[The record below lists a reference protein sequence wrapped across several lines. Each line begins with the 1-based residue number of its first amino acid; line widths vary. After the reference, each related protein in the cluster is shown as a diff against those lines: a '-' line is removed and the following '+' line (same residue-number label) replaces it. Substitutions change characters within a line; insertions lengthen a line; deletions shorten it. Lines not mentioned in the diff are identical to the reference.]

1 MTIFASSY
9 EARMA
14 RILRKNGIVFV
25 YGESFVVE
33 RISKFI
39 RYRKTDFTLINNL
52 IWSAEFKKFVN
63 HIEVK
68 GAHMDKRA
76 RIQHEELKEKGIDTV
91 IFTKRKIIRC
101 EKEKRFFTNLLKF
114 APII

>member
-1 MTIFASSY
+1 MTVFASSY

-25 YGESFVVE
+25 YGESFAVE
-33 RISKFI
+33 RIGNFI
-39 RYRKTDFTLINNL
+39 RCRKTDFTLINNQ
-52 IWSAEFKKFVN
+52 IWSAEFKRFVN

-68 GAHMDKRA
+68 GAHMDKHA
-76 RIQHEELKEKGIDTV
+76 RIQHEELKERGIDTV
-91 IFTKRKIIRC
+91 IFTKRKIMRC

-114 APII
+114 SPTI